1 MRSGDRHTIRYGA
14 PSNDRASPFAPT
26 KFIRVKA
33 RVVVT
38 ATGHRP
44 APHQNLS
51 GVVSNQIMELKDFGA
66 RVQIQYCPPQPIFSI
81 NKTADIALLEL
92 QRTRVSCILLQ
103 LPEIV
108 VSSDL

>member
-1 MRSGDRHTIRYGA
+1 MQGQLAQGLARFVDIEEVTGSNPVLPTTDIVMRSGGRHTIRYGA

-66 RVQIQYCPPQPIFSI
+66 RVQIQYCPPIY
-81 NKTADIALLEL
+81 
-92 QRTRVSCILLQ
+92 
-103 LPEIV
+103 
-108 VSSDL
+108 